1 MSSAEDWA
9 PIFAIA
15 RPRCALTVRSVI
27 PNSLAISL
35 LRRLE
40 TTQFMTSCSRG
51 VNVFMALEIL
61 SLSIARFV
69 PVHTWQTK
77 TNFTQYALR
86 DQLKRQIQSGIK

>member
-1 MSSAEDWA
+1 
-9 PIFAIA
+9 
-15 RPRCALTVRSVI
+15 
-27 PNSLAISL
+27 